1 MIAAGD
7 KAEEEQEAENQG
19 DEEAYRPGESALA
32 LMDED
37 DAGPDVYAGMHV
49 DPANAPLL
57 PMPTAVPP
65 PPLRSC
71 EQRHCRFHAAEGAHR
86 HCLTGTGRREAG
98 MLATAL
104 ERYEF

>member
-1 MIAAGD
+1 M
-7 KAEEEQEAENQG
+7 
-19 DEEAYRPGESALA
+19 Y
-32 LMDED
+32 ED
-37 DAGPDVYAGMHV
+37 DAGPDVYAGMDV

-65 PPLRSC
+65 PPMGSS

-86 HCLTGTGRREAG
+86 HRLTGTGRREAG
-98 MLATAL
+98 MLASAL